1 MNIQNKAKISF
12 NYPLKG
18 NQSSNLPCPSLQR
31 FKQNKH
37 SWFIVT
43 MEKLKVLD
51 IDNLLIKVPQVNDVG
66 GENWRLTENII

>member
-1 MNIQNKAKISF
+1 MLVHVHKKNKAKNSF
-12 NYPLKG
+12 SYNYHLKG
-18 NQSSNLPCPSLQR
+18 NCLSNLPCPGLQR

-37 SWFIVT
+37 SWLIVT

-66 GENWRLTENII
+66 GENW